1 MSNLDFEVGD
11 SVRVKEGVTD
21 PDSNL
26 DISGWHGRVV
36 EISEDNEGQPLIL
49 IVWDSRTLQNMPKW
63 YLEESETAGYDWR
76 QFFLWATDIE
86 PAQRR
91 DTNED
96 VDRVV
101 EEIEFQI
108 HWLSLGEEGRR
119 IQQVLSG
126 VRGEMEELRAWE
138 GYLKENLTF
147 PFEAE
152 VSEHQE
158 KTPLRQGDRVRVWEI
173 SIVDDLYGVI
183 IAGRWEGES
192 IDFPLCDLDVVG
204 NGVNGQ
210 IVSDYGVWFAN
221 R

>member
-11 SVRVKEGVTD
+11 FVRVKEGVSD
-21 PDSNL
+21 PDSDQ
-26 DISGWHGRVV
+26 DISGWQGRVV
-36 EISEDNEGQPLIL
+36 EIGEDNEGQPLLL
-49 IVWDSRTLQNMPKW
+49 IAWDSHTLHNMPDL
-63 YLEESETAGYDWR
+63 YLEESEIKGLDWR
-76 QFFLWATDIE
+76 RFLLGAGEVE

-101 EEIEFQI
+101 EEIESQI
-108 HWLSLGEEGRR
+108 YWISLGEEGRR
-119 IQQVLSG
+119 IQQILSG

-138 GYLKENLTF
+138 RYLKENLTF

-152 VSEHQE
+152 VSEYQE

-173 SIVDDLYGVI
+173 STVDDLYGVI

-204 NGVNGQ
+204 NDLNGQ